1 MKEVPLVSVIL
12 PVYNAERYV
21 KKAIES
27 ILMQDYS
34 NIELILINDCSTDNS
49 EHEIFKFQDERIRY
63 VKNEKNLG
71 LIKTLNK
78 ALLLCQGEFIARMDA
93 DDIAIQSRIRKQ
105 LQFLLENKDFVLVGS
120 NYRVFGDKEGIV
132 KLPSEDVDCRTSLAT
147 CSPFCHPATMFKTET
162 IKSNNLQYNENY
174 VHAEDFNFFQELSKF
189 GKIKN
194 LDAILLEYRVHRSQV
209 SQVHRVQ
216 QLESRLSSALAY
228 SNTSRD
234 DFVSDI
240 ISYNKK
246 CLNRKSLA
254 LKGLVELI
262 VFCRLKV
269 SVRELLYIFF
279 NSRWS
284 LFARYLYWRMI

>member
-1 MKEVPLVSVIL
+1 VKEVPLVSVIL

-132 KLPSEDVDCRTSLAT
+132 K
-147 CSPFCHPATMFKTET
+147 
-162 IKSNNLQYNENY
+162 
-174 VHAEDFNFFQELSKF
+174 
-189 GKIKN
+189 
-194 LDAILLEYRVHRSQV
+194 
-209 SQVHRVQ
+209 
-216 QLESRLSSALAY
+216 
-228 SNTSRD
+228 
-234 DFVSDI
+234 
-240 ISYNKK
+240 
-246 CLNRKSLA
+246 
-254 LKGLVELI
+254 
-262 VFCRLKV
+262 
-269 SVRELLYIFF
+269 
-279 NSRWS
+279 
-284 LFARYLYWRMI
+284 